1 MSARPSS
8 KAVAKSKEPA
18 LVKTAK
24 LFTNGGSQAVRLPKE
39 FAFEGT
45 EVVVTKEGA
54 RVILSAIS
62 AGPKFETMGQLV
74 DYMAMRFP
82 ESSTLERPVQPSM
95 PPSVSF
101 ED

>member
-8 KAVAKSKEPA
+8 KAVAKSKGPA
-18 LVKTAK
+18 LMKTVK

-45 EVVVTKEGA
+45 EVVVTKDGT

-62 AGPKFETMGQLV
+62 AQDDGATHGLHG
-74 DYMAMRFP
+74 AAISRA
-82 ESSTLERPVQPSM
+82 LHA
-95 PPSVSF
+95 
-101 ED
+101 